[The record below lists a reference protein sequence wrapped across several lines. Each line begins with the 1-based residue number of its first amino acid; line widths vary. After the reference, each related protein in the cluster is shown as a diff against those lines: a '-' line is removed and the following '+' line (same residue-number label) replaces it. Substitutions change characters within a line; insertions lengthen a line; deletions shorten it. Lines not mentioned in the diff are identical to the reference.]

1 MQRRGLDLGAVIERG
16 RHVFGSDVASF
27 DQGAND
33 AGFRIERPAGD
44 LERRRHGLQAELG
57 SFLAGEHEPVDRF
70 GDAADRLSR
79 TFHCKRHGGDCPQP
93 RRTRQR
99 GTASALRLEDAC
111 SMDADKPLH
120 VLKPGTW
127 NGQNGP
133 VTFTDAD
140 MARLVKFHRPGSAP
154 IVIGHEKPNTT
165 DPALGW
171 LGAARLREDGS
182 MELDPA
188 WTDRGRVVRD
198 SGEYNNLSLELM
210 PSIAADG
217 LPYLRVERL
226 GMLGAHLPAVKGL
239 DPIVNLG
246 ANADGQTV
254 LVTLAAGSAAHDGV
268 GAEPSSS
275 DLQTA
280 SRVLG
285 GLAALASSWRR
296 LFGAAALPIAAPN
309 PQLAAG
315 TPGADPDNGGDDRMT
330 DNANKDLS
338 AREAALT
345 LREQA
350 LEQREAA
357 QAAAAAASRSAA
369 ALAFAQSQASA
380 GRLLPAE
387 LAPIAALLAHLDAPA
402 DDGQPAAIQ
411 LAAAAPGATPESKP
425 AADWLREFLQELPA
439 RVPMGTVTPGAP
451 QSLASGGQGAGAVS
465 ANFYVPNGAPVDAA
479 SLVLHEQAVALA
491 AADPKLDYNGA
502 LVRLQ
507 QAS

>member
-1 MQRRGLDLGAVIERG
+1 MIERG
-16 RHVFGSDVASF
+16 RHVVGSDVARF
-27 DQGAND
+27 DQGADD

-57 SFLAGEHEPVDRF
+57 AFLAREHERVGRVD
-70 GDAADRLSR
+70 DAADRLSR

-93 RRTRQR
+93 SRTRQR
-99 GTASALRLEDAC
+99 GTASALRPEDAC

-133 VTFTDAD
+133 VTFTDED
-140 MARLVKFHRPGSAP
+140 MARMVKFHRPGSAP
-154 IVIGHEKPNTT
+154 IVIGHEKPSTT

-198 SGEYNNLSLELM
+198 SGEFNNLSLELM

-296 LFGAAALPIAAPN
+296 LFGAAALPITGVANLPAPAAPN

-411 LAAAAPGATPESKP
+411 LAAAEPGATPESKP

-439 RVPMGTVTPGAP
+439 RVPMGTATAAKP
-451 QSLASGGQGAGAVS
+451 QSLASGGQGAVS
-465 ANFYVPNGAPVDAA
+465 ANFYVPNGAPVDAE
-479 SLVLHEQAVALA
+479 SLVLHERAVALA
-491 AADPKLDYNGA
+491 AADPKLDYTGA

-507 QAS
+507 AS